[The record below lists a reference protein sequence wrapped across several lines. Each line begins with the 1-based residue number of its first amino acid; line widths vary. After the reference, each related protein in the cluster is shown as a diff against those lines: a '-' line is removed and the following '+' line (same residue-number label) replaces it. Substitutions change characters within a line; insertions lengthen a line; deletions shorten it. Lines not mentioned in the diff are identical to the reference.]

1 MLMPEFDIG
10 IQSIMDGRGMPIA
23 AAGMTIVFV
32 ALSSIATI
40 ISVLPW
46 LLRQLGKVVPETDRH
61 ASRSR
66 PAGDNDVAA
75 VAAAAAAYH
84 IHRKGSSP

>member
-1 MLMPEFDIG
+1 MPEYDIG
-10 IQSIMDGRGMPIA
+10 IQRIIDGRGLPIA

-32 ALSSIATI
+32 ALSSIATF

-46 LLRQLGKVVPETDRH
+46 LLRQLSKVVPETDH
-61 ASRSR
+61 HVSRPH
-66 PAGDNDVAA
+66 PAGDNDAAA

-84 IHRKGSSP
+84 IHRKGSPL